1 MFRFRIGPFP
11 VTLEAS
17 FLITAV
23 LLSGL
28 GGGPMEVA
36 VWVVVA
42 FVNVLVH
49 ELGHALVG
57 LWLGGKPEIVLQG
70 MGGVTF
76 PRLRARPGALRQV
89 LLSVA
94 GPLCGLLPWVVASAV
109 LLKAPP
115 EPGSLWAVL
124 LYDFQFTSL
133 VWAGLNLIPVLPL
146 DGGQVLEAV
155 LSGARRKP
163 SVELAA
169 WISAAVAVGVAA
181 YAQLVHGQWFVA
193 LFFAA
198 MAFSN
203 VARARGGRAARSR
216 AAGKPQGAA
225 AGPDA
230 QARADIDRA
239 LQAARAALGAGDVD
253 AALLAAERL
262 ESAEEPVRQAAGMR
276 IRAGVEL
283 SRGDAASAGLHAG
296 RSFSLSPSIDAA
308 VVAARANLRLGE
320 EERARTW
327 LRRAVESG
335 APVEAIGRDPE
346 LGALV
351 SADRPR

>member
-1 MFRFRIGPFP
+1 MLRFRIGPFP

-28 GGGPMEVA
+28 GGGPLDVLL
-36 VWVVVA
+36 WVLVV
-42 FVNVLVH
+42 FVSVLVH
-49 ELGHALVG
+49 ELGHAVVG

-70 MGGVTF
+70 LGGVTF
-76 PRLRARPGALRQV
+76 PRLRARPGALRQI

-94 GPLCGLLPWVVASAV
+94 GPLFGLLPGAIAWAV
-109 LLKAPP
+109 MLKAPP
-115 EPGSLWAVL
+115 EPGSMM
-124 LYDFQFTSL
+124 
-133 VWAGLNLIPVLPL
+133 AGLLTDFMTTSVWWAAFNLVPVLPL
-146 DGGQVLEAV
+146 DGGQVMESV
-155 LSGARRKP
+155 LSGVRRKP
-163 SVELAA
+163 SLELAA
-169 WISAAVAVGVAA
+169 WISAAVGAA
-181 YAQLVHGQWFVA
+181 LALLALLAYRQWFIA

-203 VARARGGRAARSR
+203 VARARGGSARR
-216 AAGKPQGAA
+216 PAHGGGRDPAA
-225 AGPDA
+225 A
-230 QARADIDRA
+230 ARADIEGA
-239 LQAARAALGAGDVD
+239 LQAARAALGAGDAEGALR
-253 AALLAAERL
+253 AADRL
-262 ESAEEPVRQAAGMR
+262 EATDEPVRQAAGLR

-296 RSFSLSPSIDAA
+296 RSFSLWPNADAA

-327 LRRAVESG
+327 LRRAVEAG
-335 APVEAIGRDPE
+335 APPEAIGRDPE

-351 SADRPR
+351 R